1 MPDFGRNVDRPLT
14 PTREDV
20 NVFFS
25 SSGVINALLTK
36 LLGTKLGDYRPLVIF
51 FFIDAALR
59 PQGDQS
65 YNSITIWPSSRFQI
79 CCDCGFR

>member
-14 PTREDV
+14 PIREDV

-51 FFIDAALR
+51 F
-59 PQGDQS
+59 
-65 YNSITIWPSSRFQI
+65 Y
-79 CCDCGFR
+79 